1 MGLLK
6 FSDDLFHRQLTKHWS
21 EAARRQFVRNL
32 CVATDEPSERR
43 AVHRALDQMDTKAS
57 GTLTHISMM
66 IAAMGVTAISEI
78 VNHDSERFIC
88 YLTIGLYLI
97 LAIMCLRCMS
107 VGETTLFAG
116 DGDRLLA
123 HLEDDLIYRREL
135 YRLVNTATTAMTGI
149 VLVLIY
155 FFYFY

>member
-1 MGLLK
+1 MHWLRALDE
-6 FSDDLFHRQLTKHWS
+6 FSRRRLTKDWT
-21 EAARRQFVRNL
+21 EARRREYIASL
-32 CVATDEPSERR
+32 CVASDEPSEPK
-43 AVHRALDQMDTKAS
+43 AVQRALDQMDTKAS

-78 VNHDSERFIC
+78 VDHDSERFIC

-97 LAIMCLRCMS
+97 LAVMCLRCMS
-107 VGETTLFAG
+107 VAEARLFV
-116 DGDRLLA
+116 DKRSLIL

-135 YRLVNTATTAMTGI
+135 YATVNSMTAVLTGV

>member
-1 MGLLK
+1 MRWLRALDE
-6 FSDDLFHRQLTKHWS
+6 FARHHLTRDWT
-21 EAARRQFVRNL
+21 EARRRQFVANL
-32 CVATDEPSERR
+32 CVAADEQSEPR
-43 AVHRALDQMDTKAS
+43 AVQRALDQMDTKAS

-97 LAIMCLRCMS
+97 LAVMCLRCMS
-107 VGETTLFAG
+107 VVEMALFVG
-116 DGDRLLA
+116 DKKILMA
-123 HLEDDLIYRREL
+123 NLEDDLIYRREL
-135 YRLVNTATTAMTGI
+135 YATVNSMTAVLTGV

>member
-1 MGLLK
+1 M
-6 FSDDLFHRQLTKHWS
+6 HWM
-21 EAARRQFVRNL
+21 
-32 CVATDEPSERR
+32 R
-43 AVHRALDQMDTKAS
+43 AVDRIVHRYLTRSWTEPMRHQYLANLRFMRGEESEQRALRAALDQMDTKAS

-78 VNHDSERFIC
+78 VDHDSERFVC

-97 LAIMCLRCMS
+97 LAVMCLRCMTVIG
-107 VGETTLFAG
+107 VGVMTG
-116 DGDRLLA
+116 NPDQLLDN
-123 HLEDDLIYRREL
+123 LLRESIYRREL
-135 YRLVNTATTAMTGI
+135 YTLANSATTLLTGL